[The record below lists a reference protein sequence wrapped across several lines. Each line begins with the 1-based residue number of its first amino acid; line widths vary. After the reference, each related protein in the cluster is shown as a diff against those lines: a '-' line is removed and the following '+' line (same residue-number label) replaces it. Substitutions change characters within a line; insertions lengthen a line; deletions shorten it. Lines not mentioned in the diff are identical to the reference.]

1 MSFLKNRVKK
11 VSIKDTLINNAL
23 ILVVILMVIF
33 AAFNARNFVSWNNLN
48 NAISNI
54 SLRFIIA
61 LGVSGILIIRGT
73 DLSAGRV
80 TGLAS
85 VVAGGLMQ
93 IEGAPNDL
101 FPGLGQQHVLVG
113 LAAAILVAVIFGLF
127 NGIIVAYLHI
137 PAFIATLGTQILV
150 YGINLVLSQ
159 SRPIGSFYEIGQD
172 LSLFN
177 VIGSRGLEFGNIRIP
192 YLFFFA
198 LFIGIFMSVLY
209 NRTKHGKY
217 MYAIGGNEVAA
228 EVSGVNTRLVKVKI
242 FVLASILYGIAGFL
256 LTAKTGSTGVNAG
269 FGYEL
274 EAIAA
279 STIGGVSTTG
289 GIGTVG
295 GVLLGVTVFELLKTT
310 LQFLGV
316 EPNLVYVVQGL
327 VIIVAV
333 ALDIRKTLVKK

>member
-1 MSFLKNRVKK
+1 MSLKNRVKK

-23 ILVVILMVIF
+23 ILVVLVMIIY
-33 AAFNARNFVSWNNLN
+33 AAFNARNFISWNNLN
-48 NAISNI
+48 NAVSNI

-93 IEGAPNDL
+93 IDGAPNDL
-101 FPGLGQQHVLVG
+101 FPSLGQQNVIIG
-113 LAAAILVAVIFGLF
+113 LIAAILVAMVFGLF
-127 NGIIVAYLHI
+127 NGLIVSYLHI

-150 YGINLVLSQ
+150 YGLNLILTGSK
-159 SRPIGSFYEIGQD
+159 PIGSFYEIGQD

-177 VIGSRGLEFGNIRIP
+177 VIGSGGLQLGNIKIP

-198 LFIGIFMSVLY
+198 LVIGIFMYILY
-209 NRTKHGKY
+209 NHTKHGKY
-217 MYAIGGNEVAA
+217 MYAIGGNEIAA
-228 EVSGVNTRLVKVKI
+228 EVSGVNTRVVKVKI

-316 EPNLVYVVQGL
+316 DPNMVFVVQGL
-327 VIIVAV
+327 VIIIAV

>member
-1 MSFLKNRVKK
+1 MSLKDRVKK

-23 ILVVILMVIF
+23 IIVVLIMIVY

-48 NAISNI
+48 NVMANI

-93 IEGAPNDL
+93 VDGAPNDL
-101 FPGLGQQHVLVG
+101 FPNIGQQHVIVG
-113 LAAAILVAVIFGLF
+113 LIAAILVAMIFGLF
-127 NGIIVAYLHI
+127 NGLIVSYLHI

-150 YGINLVLSQ
+150 YGLNLILTQ
-159 SRPIGSFYEIGQD
+159 SKPIGTFTNPGEGM
-172 LSLFN
+172 SLFN
-177 VIGSRGLEFGNIRIP
+177 RIGQQGLEFGNIRIP

-198 LFIGIFMSVLY
+198 LVIGIFMSILY

-217 MYAIGGNEVAA
+217 MYAIGGNEIAA
-228 EVSGVNTRLVKVKI
+228 EVSGVNTRFTKLKI
-242 FVLASILYGIAGFL
+242 FVLGSILYGIAGFL

-316 EPNLVYVVQGL
+316 EPNLVFVAQGL
-327 VIIVAV
+327 VIIIAV

>member
-1 MSFLKNRVKK
+1 MSLKNRVKK

-23 ILVVILMVIF
+23 ILVVLVMIIY
-33 AAFNARNFVSWNNLN
+33 AAFNARNFISWNNLN
-48 NAISNI
+48 NAVSNI

-93 IEGAPNDL
+93 IDGAPNDL
-101 FPGLGQQHVLVG
+101 FPSLGQQNVIIG
-113 LAAAILVAVIFGLF
+113 LIAAILVAMVFGLF
-127 NGIIVAYLHI
+127 NGLIVSYLHI

-150 YGINLVLSQ
+150 YGLNLILTGSK
-159 SRPIGSFYEIGQD
+159 PIGSFYEIGQD

-177 VIGSRGLEFGNIRIP
+177 VIGSGGLQLGNIKIP

-198 LFIGIFMSVLY
+198 LVIGIFMYILY
-209 NRTKHGKY
+209 NHTKHGKY
-217 MYAIGGNEVAA
+217 MYAIGGNEIAA
-228 EVSGVNTRLVKVKI
+228 EVSGVNTRVVKVKI

-316 EPNLVYVVQGL
+316 DPNMVFVVQGL
-327 VIIVAV
+327 VIIAV